1 MAKKNLPSLFRVAQC
16 VDSDGPFELTVG
28 RYYCIADE
36 WIDLVDHSPYVVVVD
51 DVNNH
56 VTLRKARFNPNTF
69 MNVTPSMFRDLNR
82 SHYNE
87 NSSLSNL
94 NPGLVLT

>member
-1 MAKKNLPSLFRVAQC
+1 VAKKNPSLFRVAQC
-16 VDSDGPFELTVG
+16 VESDGPFELTTG
-28 RYYCIADE
+28 RYYIVADE
-36 WIDLVDHSPYVVVVD
+36 FCDLVDQEPYVVVVD

-56 VTLRKARFNPNTF
+56 VTLRKARFNGNTF
-69 MNVTPSMFRDLNR
+69 MNVAPGMFRDLNR